1 MKKNENL
8 ITILSIIIYV
18 VLNSYCIQNFG
29 VANYKTTLINIAL
42 LTILLIYVYKNKL
55 NKYYGL
61 TKITKY
67 KEYLYYIPLLLI
79 ASVNIWSGIKIT
91 ITPTEIIFYILSML
105 TVGFLE
111 ELIFRGFL
119 YKLLAKE
126 NVKKAMII
134 SSITFGIGHIVN
146 LLNGAPLVPTLLQIC
161 YAISLGYLFV
171 LIFNKSNSL
180 LPAIITHSIINS
192 LGFLN
197 VTNKVS
203 TYLIPVILIIISSS
217 YSLYI
222 NKKVK

>member
-1 MKKNENL
+1 M
-8 ITILSIIIYV
+8 
-18 VLNSYCIQNFG
+18 NSYCIQKFG

-42 LTILLIYVYKNKL
+42 LTILLIYIYKNKL

-67 KEYLYYIPLLLI
+67 EEYLYYIPLLLI

-91 ITPTEIIFYILSML
+91 ITPSAIIFYILAML

-111 ELIFRGFL
+111 KLIFRGFL
-119 YKLLAKE
+119 YNLLAKE

-134 SSITFGIGHIVN
+134 SSITFGIGNIVN
-146 LLNGAPLVPTLLQIC
+146 LLNSAHLVPTLLQIC

-192 LGFLN
+192 LKFLN
-197 VTNKVS
+197 AINKVS
-203 TYLIPVILIIISSS
+203 TYLIPVILIIIS

>member
-1 MKKNENL
+1 M
-8 ITILSIIIYV
+8 
-18 VLNSYCIQNFG
+18 NSYCIQNFG
-29 VANYKTTLINIAL
+29 VENYKTTLINIAL
-42 LTILLIYVYKNKL
+42 LTILLIYIYKNKQ

-67 KEYLYYIPLLLI
+67 EEYLYYIPLLI
-79 ASVNIWSGIKIT
+79 ASVNIWNGIKIT
-91 ITPTEIIFYILSML
+91 ITLSAIIFYILAML

-119 YKLLAKE
+119 YNLLAKE

-146 LLNGAPLVPTLLQIC
+146 LLNGAHLVPTLLQIC

-197 VTNKVS
+197 AINKVS

-222 NKKVK
+222 NKKGK

>member
-8 ITILSIIIYV
+8 ITIISIIIYV

-67 KEYLYYIPLLLI
+67 KEYLYYIPLLVI

-91 ITPTEIIFYILSML
+91 ITPSEIIFYILSML

>member
-1 MKKNENL
+1 M
-8 ITILSIIIYV
+8 
-18 VLNSYCIQNFG
+18 VLNSYCIQKFG

-42 LTILLIYVYKNKL
+42 LTILLIYIYKNKL

-67 KEYLYYIPLLLI
+67 EEYLYYIPLLLI

-91 ITPTEIIFYILSML
+91 ITPSAIIFYILAML

-111 ELIFRGFL
+111 KLIFRGFL
-119 YKLLAKE
+119 YNLLAKE

-134 SSITFGIGHIVN
+134 SSITFGIGNIVN
-146 LLNGAPLVPTLLQIC
+146 LLNSAHLVPTLLQIC

-192 LGFLN
+192 LKFLN
-197 VTNKVS
+197 AINKVS
-203 TYLIPVILIIISSS
+203 TYLIPVILIIIS

>member
-1 MKKNENL
+1 M
-8 ITILSIIIYV
+8 
-18 VLNSYCIQNFG
+18 NSYCIQKFG

-42 LTILLIYVYKNKL
+42 LTILLIYIYKNKL

-67 KEYLYYIPLLLI
+67 EEYLYYIPLLLI
-79 ASVNIWSGIKIT
+79 ASVNIWSGIKVT
-91 ITPTEIIFYILSML
+91 ITPSAIIFYILAML

-111 ELIFRGFL
+111 KLIFRGFL
-119 YKLLAKE
+119 YNLLAKE

-134 SSITFGIGHIVN
+134 SSITFGIGNIVN
-146 LLNGAPLVPTLLQIC
+146 LLNSAHLVPTLLQIC

-192 LGFLN
+192 LKFLN
-197 VTNKVS
+197 AINKVS
-203 TYLIPVILIIISSS
+203 TYLIPVILIIIS

>member
-1 MKKNENL
+1 M
-8 ITILSIIIYV
+8 
-18 VLNSYCIQNFG
+18 NSYCIQNFG
-29 VANYKTTLINIAL
+29 AVNYKTTLINIAL
-42 LTILLIYVYKNKL
+42 LTILLIYIYKNKL

-67 KEYLYYIPLLLI
+67 EEYLYYIPLLI
-79 ASVNIWSGIKIT
+79 ASVNIWNGIKIT
-91 ITPTEIIFYILSML
+91 ITPSAIIFYILAML

-119 YKLLAKE
+119 YNLLAKE

-146 LLNGAPLVPTLLQIC
+146 LLNGAHLVPPLLQIC

-197 VTNKVS
+197 AINKVS

-222 NKKVK
+222 NKKGK

>member
-1 MKKNENL
+1 M
-8 ITILSIIIYV
+8 
-18 VLNSYCIQNFG
+18 NSYCIQKFG

-42 LTILLIYVYKNKL
+42 LTILLIYIYKNKL

-67 KEYLYYIPLLLI
+67 EEYLYYIPLLLI

-91 ITPTEIIFYILSML
+91 ITPSAIIFYILAML

-111 ELIFRGFL
+111 KLIFRGFL
-119 YKLLAKE
+119 YNLLAKE

-134 SSITFGIGHIVN
+134 SSITFGIGNIVN
-146 LLNGAPLVPTLLQIC
+146 LLNSAHLVPTLLQIC

-192 LGFLN
+192 LKFLN
-197 VTNKVS
+197 AINKVS
-203 TYLIPVILIIISSS
+203 TYLIPVFLIIIS

>member
-1 MKKNENL
+1 M
-8 ITILSIIIYV
+8 
-18 VLNSYCIQNFG
+18 
-29 VANYKTTLINIAL
+29 
-42 LTILLIYVYKNKL
+42 LIYIYKNKQ

-67 KEYLYYIPLLLI
+67 EEYLYYIPLLLI

-91 ITPTEIIFYILSML
+91 ITPSAIIFYILAML

-111 ELIFRGFL
+111 KLIFRGFL
-119 YKLLAKE
+119 YNLLAKE

-146 LLNGAPLVPTLLQIC
+146 LLNSAHLVPTLLQIC
-161 YAISLGYLFV
+161 YAILLGYLFV

-180 LPAIITHSIINS
+180 LPTIITHSIING
-192 LGFLN
+192 LEFLN
-197 VTNKVS
+197 ATNKVS